1 MLQRVHIQILDNPI
15 EGIVSS
21 MGYDSQIT
29 NRMVADELREELSYS
44 YPSVVFVEYI
54 DMFMDE
60 EREFTEIQELVSA
73 GAIDTPVVIINGI
86 LKSYGSI
93 SPVVIKKE
101 VERLLSSGP
110 LH

>member
-21 MGYDSQIT
+21 MEYDSQIT

-73 GAIDTPVVIINGI
+73 GAIDTPVVLINGI